1 MTIASAPPDT
11 APRDEPSRDRP
22 DGQGGDR
29 RIGRGRSAVVYLGT
43 DTSDRPTVRKVFV
56 GEGLSKLVLF
66 VLTGSANPYT
76 WCEDAMATAVLRRR
90 ILDRLVQHWFG
101 GTVRLPRTDGY
112 GWNEQACAFEM
123 RAEFV
128 RGRHVPLR
136 GPHTPEGR
144 DPLDVLMKDVM
155 GPLQSHLVA
164 AGFDGLVWQAG
175 RGNPAATANFML
187 EEIGPGPARWVWI
200 DLESGV
206 PALFAWNPYA
216 TLTYYLP
223 RSWRHRRWLFDDV
236 HLASLRDYLATH
248 ADALTA
254 SLGGEEVSELHALV
268 DQLEAR
274 QDSWRALRRHQRSI
288 GYERSQGRLT
298 DEQAEWWGGHP
309 LLWTARVLTGGV
321 ARQVVKLPRRV
332 GRLWRRIASVRWGK
346 LISTSMRFAISQR
359 HRRHIAHRFVGSR
372 LRSWSARKFIDPPA
386 AAQLRRQ
393 LRGEDASV
401 YLGDFAVHL
410 GIKPLVKALQWWL
423 FPLLYAA
430 GVIDGATLSAV
441 LVAGGAIGR
450 TVYTLGRTIQAAW
463 HRQRLPW
470 VALLLG
476 VFPVVGNVAYPA
488 QLLYCGANEDD
499 APARFIL
506 YDAFA
511 SAGRAIPIWG
521 GRDTR
526 TEHALNRLAHRLV
539 LALSARPG
547 PS

>member
-1 MTIASAPPDT
+1 VTIVSAPPDT
-11 APRDEPSRDRP
+11 ASRDEPR
-22 DGQGGDR
+22 GQGADR
-29 RIGRGRSAVVYLGT
+29 RIGRGRSAVVYLGN
-43 DTSDRPTVRKVFV
+43 DASDRPVVRKVFV

-76 WCEDAMATAVLRRR
+76 WCEDAMATAVLRRH

-101 GTVRLPRTDGY
+101 GRVRLPRTDGY
-112 GWNEQACAFEM
+112 DWNEQARAYQM

-128 RGRHVPLR
+128 HGRHVPLR
-136 GPHTPEGR
+136 GPHSPQGR
-144 DPLDVLMKDVM
+144 DPLDELMVDVM
-155 GPLQSHLVA
+155 APLQSHLEA

-187 EEIGPGPARWVWI
+187 EEIGPGPARWAWI

-236 HLASLRDYLATH
+236 HVATLRGYLAEH
-248 ADALTA
+248 AEDLTA
-254 SLGGEEVSELHALV
+254 SLGAEELAEVHALV
-268 DQLEAR
+268 DQLEQR

-288 GYERSQGRLT
+288 GYELSQGRLSAS
-298 DEQAEWWGGHP
+298 EAERWAGRP
-309 LLWTARVLTGGV
+309 LLWTARVLVGGV
-321 ARQVVKLPRRV
+321 ARQVGKLPGRV
-332 GRLWRRIASVRWGK
+332 SRLWSRVASVRWGR
-346 LISTSMRFAISQR
+346 LISHSMRFAISQR
-359 HRRHIAHRFVGSR
+359 HRRHIAHRFVAKR
-372 LRSWSARKFIDPPA
+372 LRAWRDRKFIDPVSA
-386 AAQLRRQ
+386 ANLRKQ

-430 GVIDGATLSAV
+430 GLIDGATLSAV

-450 TVYTLGRTIQAAW
+450 TAYTLGRTAQAAW

-488 QLLYCGANEDD
+488 QLLYCGASEDD
-499 APARFIL
+499 GPARFIL

-511 SAGRAIPIWG
+511 ATGRAIPIWG

-526 TEHALNRLAHRLV
+526 TEHALNRFAHHLIR
-539 LALSARPG
+539 ALRRA
-547 PS
+547 

>member
-11 APRDEPSRDRP
+11 APRDEPPREAP
-22 DGQGGDR
+22 GGQGGDR
-29 RIGRGRSAVVYLGT
+29 RIGRGRSAVVYLGA
-43 DTSDRPTVRKVFV
+43 DSSDRPMVRKVFV
-56 GEGLSKLVLF
+56 GEGLSKLVLM
-66 VLTGSANPYT
+66 VLTGAANPYT

-90 ILDRLVQHWFG
+90 ALDRLVQHWFG
-101 GTVRLPRTDGY
+101 GRVRLPRTEGY
-112 GWNEQACAFEM
+112 GWNEDARAFQM

-128 RGRHVPLR
+128 QGRHVPLR
-136 GPHTPEGR
+136 GPHSPEDG
-144 DPLDVLMKDVM
+144 DPLGELMNGVM
-155 GPLQSHLVA
+155 RPLQSHLMA

-175 RGNPAATANFML
+175 RGNPTATANFML

-206 PALFAWNPYA
+206 PALFAWNPRA

-236 HLASLRDYLATH
+236 DIDTLRSYLATH
-248 ADALTA
+248 ADALTE
-254 SLGGEEVSELHALV
+254 SLGRDEVAELDELV
-268 DQLEAR
+268 DRLQAR
-274 QDSWRALRRHQRSI
+274 QDTWRALRRHQRGI
-288 GYERSQGRLT
+288 GYELSQGRLT
-298 DEQAEWWGGHP
+298 DEQARWWDGHP
-309 LLWTARVLTGGV
+309 LLWSARVIAGTF
-321 ARQVVKLPRRV
+321 ARAAAKLPRLA
-332 GRLWRRIASVRWGK
+332 GRLWRRVAGVQWGK
-346 LISTSMRFAISQR
+346 LVSNSLRFAISQR

-372 LRSWSARKFIDPPA
+372 LRSWSARKFIDPTSA
-386 AAQLRRQ
+386 ARLRKQ

-410 GIKPLVKALQWWL
+410 GIKPLIKALQWWL

-450 TVYTLGRTIQAAW
+450 TAYTLGRTVQAAW

-511 SAGRAIPIWG
+511 ATGRAIPIWG

-526 TEHALNRLAHRLV
+526 TEHGMNRLAHHLV
-539 LALSARPG
+539 RALSRG
-547 PS
+547 